1 LLESLEVLFT
11 AHCGETEPQVVSA
24 FVVDLFAEASR
35 NPHVAELVRDVCETS
50 MKGVTDLIAR
60 SPEAKA
66 TNLTPREMAEL
77 IFAVNDGMLMRN
89 VLRIGSTPQERRDQQ
104 LKVARSLWRLL
115 FSEKSEPSYA

>member
-1 LLESLEVLFT
+1 M
-11 AHCGETEPQVVSA
+11 
-24 FVVDLFAEASR
+24 VDLFAEASR
-35 NPHVAELVRDVCETS
+35 NKHVADLVRDVCETS
-50 MKGVTDLIAR
+50 MNGVTDLIAR

-89 VLRIGSTPQERRDQQ
+89 VLKIGSDPQERREQQ

-115 FSEKSEPSYA
+115 FKKQTQSAYA